1 MNARAWYEFLVLCKN
16 VLPPVALS
24 FVLTLAACG
33 ASTPPPPP
41 AAPASESQKTGH
53 DHGKLSPELKTF
65 HDTLAPV
72 WHSPAGAER
81 VAKTC
86 AAAAD
91 LSQKANAT
99 GDAELITS
107 TTAAKNACAETNRP
121 LDAVESALAKVHTRF
136 HQLSER

>member
-1 MNARAWYEFLVLCKN
+1 MSGRAWYEFFVLSKT
-16 VLPPVALS
+16 VLPLVALS
-24 FVLTLAACG
+24 FALSLAACG
-33 ASTPPPPP
+33 GGAPPPPP
-41 AAPASESQKTGH
+41 AAPPAEPQKTGH
-53 DHGKLSPELKTF
+53 DHSKLSPELKSF

-86 AAAAD
+86 AAAID

-99 GDAELITS
+99 GDAELIAS

-121 LDAVESALAKVHTRF
+121 LDPVESALAKVHTRF
-136 HQLSER
+136 HQLAKR